1 MVGFL
6 RACTS
11 LSFTVTTQPTPYERH
26 ANTERKMGVEL
37 VKREREGG
45 RERERERERESTNA
59 WLKHNEEAQ
68 GRGEKDA
75 R

>member
-37 VKREREGG
+37 AKRGIKS
-45 RERERERERESTNA
+45 ERERESTNA
-59 WLKHNEEAQ
+59 WLKHNEEAR
-68 GRGEKDA
+68 GRDEKDA
-75 R
+75 RMFF

>member
-26 ANTERKMGVEL
+26 ANRKMGVEL
-37 VKREREGG
+37 VGKRETVREKKIEGWRG
-45 RERERERERESTNA
+45 DREQCIPELE
-59 WLKHNEEAQ
+59 
-68 GRGEKDA
+68 
-75 R
+75 